1 MCARHPPKALKTAS
15 RHTFGTIGAFQL
27 STNSLVCIEL
37 GRYQAYPSKIG
48 VTGLPTSP
56 QGGAILR
63 NQYNFNFGNVY
74 AHLGMLLN
82 EVAGDPFPIP
92 MASIDTSDVRIQNIL
107 QASAPSRDPLG
118 VRAMLCSLRGRPGF
132 CWQSRAS

>member
-1 MCARHPPKALKTAS
+1 MPGTPKALKTAS
-15 RHTFGTIGAFQL
+15 RHTFGTIGGFQL
-27 STNSLVCIEL
+27 STNSFAEL
-37 GRYQAYPSKIG
+37 GRYQAYPSTIG
-48 VTGLPTSP
+48 VTGVPTSP

-63 NQYNFNFGNVY
+63 NQYNFNFGNSY

-92 MASIDTSDVRIQNIL
+92 MGSIDTSDVRIQNIV

-118 VRAMLCSLRGRPGF
+118 VRAMLSSRPGF